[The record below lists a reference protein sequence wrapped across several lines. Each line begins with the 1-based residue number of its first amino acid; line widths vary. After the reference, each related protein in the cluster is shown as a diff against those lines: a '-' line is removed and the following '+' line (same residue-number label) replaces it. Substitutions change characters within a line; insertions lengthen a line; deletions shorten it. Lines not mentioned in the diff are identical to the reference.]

1 MKAVTHA
8 SLPRRHGLR
17 LAAAAF
23 ALASAAASA
32 HQGTEPVRWQLN
44 LIPGVTATS
53 QNAYSAHMMMLWIC
67 VAIGIGVF
75 GAMGYA
81 MFKFRKSKGAVP
93 DTGFTHSTVLEA
105 IWTILPIVILVGSA
119 IPATRMVMAQY
130 SADHDATPA
139 DMTIKVTGYQWM
151 WRYEYV
157 DQGVDF
163 ISRLDRKSDALR
175 QSGATVTDAS
185 MDHYLRNVDRPL
197 VLPTDTRIRFVLT
210 ADDVIHAWWVPALG
224 WKQDAIPGVINE
236 AWTNVKTPG
245 TYRGVC
251 AELCGK
257 DHGFM
262 PIVVKFVPKA
272 EYQAWLAQ
280 QKPVEPPAAIA
291 APAEAAPA
299 LAPPA
304 TVAPAASAT
313 VAPAASATVAPAA
326 SATVAPA
333 AGA

>member
-75 GAMGYA
+75 GAMAFA

-151 WRYEYV
+151 WQYEYI
-157 DQGVDF
+157 DQGVSF
-163 ISRLDRKSDALR
+163 FSRLDRDSDAVR
-175 QSGATVTDAS
+175 QSGQIPDTTKVP
-185 MDHYLRNVDRPL
+185 HYLRNVDREL
-197 VLPTDTRIRFVLT
+197 VLPADTRVRFVIT
-210 ADDVIHAWWVPALG
+210 SDDVIHAWWVPALG

-236 AWTNVKTPG
+236 AWTLVPGSKVG

-262 PIVVKFVPKA
+262 PIVVKVLPKA
-272 EYQAWLAQ
+272 EYQSWLAQ
-280 QKPVEPPAAIA
+280 QKAATA
-291 APAEAAPA
+291 AAA
-299 LAPPA
+299 
-304 TVAPAASAT
+304 VASN
-313 VAPAASATVAPAA
+313 
-326 SATVAPA
+326 
-333 AGA
+333 